1 MVEKKIIP
9 IRLTLGLSLILF
21 SQCTSNVPDVLAP
34 ERILHNGKFVTV
46 DQDFSIAQAVAIR
59 NGRFVAVGSDSEI
72 LALAGAQTEEVDLQG
87 KTVLPGLNDSHVHLA
102 HRVGEPP
109 DPLIPKFAQARSIAE
124 IVELVAQK
132 VAATPAGEVVWIPRG
147 PRLQQIQEK
156 RWPTRYDLDPV
167 SPENPVIL
175 AFAGDT
181 ANVGNSLALAAANI
195 NRTVRQPYK
204 EGLFGEFDIDPRTG
218 EPTGVA
224 TGFSAFHMLREGE
237 ALNVWPAEKLQEN
250 IRSALERDILPNG
263 ITSLS
268 DPLTSMENQPTQHAY
283 QALLHSEE
291 GLPARINLMVRIPV
305 RALSTEDCLELID
318 GLLFAPPFRSDFL
331 RVGTFKLSLDKGSGD
346 DIYVVPAEKG
356 RQVLIE
362 GHKRG
367 WQLYVHIRAPKAF
380 DYATQAL
387 EEAFRLYPREDARHV
402 FTHINKPT
410 LENLETMKR
419 LGIIADLQAGPIYHL
434 PDDTEATYPQNPRR
448 PDLGP
453 HPVAAYRDAGIPVIL
468 SSDQSPLG
476 PLFSVWEAVNRV
488 RKSGKVFQ
496 PEERL
501 TLEEAI
507 RAVTLTSAWTFFE
520 DDVKGSIEAGKYA
533 DLVVLGR
540 DILSIDPMEIKD
552 IPILMTMTDGKFVYI
567 NSNQDPMQKVDY
579 LRPPVRNS
587 YLD

>member
-1 MVEKKIIP
+1 MFEKKIIP
-9 IRLTLGLSLILF
+9 IRLSLVLSLILF

-34 ERILHNGKFVTV
+34 ERILHNGKIVTV

-72 LALAGAQTEEVDLQG
+72 LALAGSQTEKVDLEG
-87 KTVLPGLNDSHVHLA
+87 KPVLPGLNDSHVHLA

-109 DPLIPKFAQARSIAE
+109 DPLIPKFAHARSIAE

-147 PRLQQIQEK
+147 PRIQQIQEK

-167 SPENPVIL
+167 SSKNPVIL

-195 NRTVRQPYK
+195 NRNVRQPYK
-204 EGLFGEFDIDPRTG
+204 EGLFGEFDVDPRTG

-237 ALNVWPAEKLQEN
+237 ALNVWPADKLQEN

-356 RQVLIE
+356 RRVLIE

-367 WQLYVHIRAPKAF
+367 WQLYVHIRAPEAF

-434 PDDTEATYPQNPRR
+434 PDDTEETYPQNPKR

-540 DILSIDPMEIKD
+540 DILSIDTMEIKD

>member
-9 IRLTLGLSLILF
+9 IRRSLVLSLILF

-34 ERILHNGKFVTV
+34 ERILHNGKIVTV
-46 DQDFSIAQAVAIR
+46 DHDFSIAQAVAIR

-72 LALAGAQTEEVDLQG
+72 LALAGAQTEKVDLEG

-109 DPLIPKFAQARSIAE
+109 DPLILKFAQAKSIAE
-124 IVELVAQK
+124 IVEVVAQK
-132 VAATPAGEVVWIPRG
+132 VAATPTGEVVWIPRG
-147 PRLQQIQEK
+147 PRIQQIQEN

-175 AFAGDT
+175 AFAGDQ

-195 NRTVRQPYK
+195 DRNVRQPYK
-204 EGLFGEFDIDPRTG
+204 EGLFGEFDIDPRSG

-224 TGFSAFHMLREGE
+224 TGFSALHMLREGE
-237 ALNVWPAEKLQEN
+237 TLNVWPAEKLQEN
-250 IRSALERDILPNG
+250 IRHALERDILPKG

-268 DPLTSMENQPTQHAY
+268 DPLTSMENQPAQHAY
-283 QALLHSEE
+283 QRLAHSEQ

-305 RALSTEDCLELID
+305 RALSTQDCLELID
-318 GLLFAPPFRSDFL
+318 SLLFTPPFRSEFL

-346 DIYVVPAEKG
+346 NLYVVPAEKG
-356 RQVLIE
+356 RAVLIE

-367 WQLYVHIRAPKAF
+367 WQLYVHIRAPEAF
-380 DYATQAL
+380 DYAIQAL

-410 LENLETMKR
+410 VENLETMKR

-434 PDDTEATYPQNPRR
+434 SDDREETYPQNPQR

-453 HPVAAYRDAGIPVIL
+453 HPVATYRDAGIPVIL
-468 SSDQSPLG
+468 SSDNSPLG

-501 TLEEAI
+501 TLEQAI

-552 IPILMTMTDGKFVYI
+552 IPILMTMTHGKFVYI
-567 NSNQDPMQKVDY
+567 NPDQDPMQKVDY
-579 LRPPVRNS
+579 LRPPVRSS